1 MFRHFLAEGTDAA
14 LDFDIE
20 VEPGRRVYCFI
31 GENGAGKTTLL
42 ENLGRAFLCAHTMFD
57 LPVQNGASKARFS
70 GVSRIIGIYEAL
82 SSLTLLL
89 PSRIQLDSRLVKVST
104 PTPVNTVFKDHHLT
118 RKSLDPGHW
127 IVDRPMIMIGARDR
141 GFAENLST
149 DRVRLLGD
157 RPSRF
162 VQTFL
167 RTYAAMTRQKVE
179 AESLAEWFAAR
190 VLIHPSVSRGDDR
203 SFEVETVL
211 RLMEELDPKTF
222 SGIAERDETRAL
234 RHILYVDG
242 KLMLGAVPFDR
253 LPSGFVSILKLFQ
266 EILSGFAGWSAM
278 EDNRDLASMDGLVL
292 IDEIEAHL
300 HPMWQARVIPL
311 LKRFF
316 PNTTFFV
323 ATHSPLIAATT
334 AEGEAYEL
342 VRAGQRVTARALG
355 NPGAWYL
362 ADVYEQAFHV
372 ELPAPGEIH
381 DIAELLVQ
389 LSVRVKDHLR
399 TKDPTARADAIALY
413 DRITPSIPP
422 TDPRRS
428 SLDALRGML
437 G

>member
-20 VEPGRRVYCFI
+20 VEPDRKVYCFI

-57 LPVQNGASKARFS
+57 DPPENGVPKARFN
-70 GVSRIIGIYEAL
+70 GLYQNAGINAAL
-82 SSLTLLL
+82 GTLKLILPKKIELDDQLL
-89 PSRIQLDSRLVKVST
+89 KK
-104 PTPVNTVFKDHHLT
+104 PTPNLINTSFDTLHVSATVT
-118 RKSLDPGHW
+118 RKLR
-127 IVDRPMIMIGARDR
+127 IVDRPVVMIGARDR
-141 GFAENLST
+141 GFAENLAI

-162 VQTFL
+162 AQAYL
-167 RTYAAMTRQKVE
+167 RTHAAVMRQKVE

-222 SGIAERDETRAL
+222 SGIAKRDETRAL

-242 KLMLGAVPFDR
+242 KLMLRDVPFDR

-342 VRAGQRVTARALG
+342 VRAGQRVTARVLG

-362 ADVYEQAFHV
+362 ADIYEQAFHV